1 MSALRNNRNKELGL
15 RWGVYFIGL
24 LIMSLGIVL
33 TIRAELGTSPWD
45 VLHIGLYYQFG
56 LTIGTWAI
64 IVGGTILLLSSIF
77 TKKRPQAGAIVN
89 MLTVGVFIDLY
100 LMVPFIQTPSSAAG
114 KTVMLLMGII
124 VMGYGIGLYI
134 SAGCGAGP
142 RDTLMLALVEKTGMK
157 VSRIRGGI
165 ELIVLFIGWLLGGPV
180 FIGTIVCTLSIG
192 YVIGI
197 TLPQCQKTTN
207 ALIEKALR
215 KKPAFHQVS

>member
-1 MSALRNNRNKELGL
+1 
-15 RWGVYFIGL
+15 
-24 LIMSLGIVL
+24 MSLGIVL

-45 VLHIGLYYQFG
+45 VLHIGLYYQLG

-77 TKKRPQAGAIVN
+77 TKKWPQAGAIVN

-100 LMVPFIQTPSSAAG
+100 LMMPFIQTPSSAAG
-114 KTVMLLMGII
+114 KTLMLLMGII
-124 VMGYGIGLYI
+124 VMGYGIGVYI

-165 ELIVLFIGWLLGGPV
+165 ELIVLLIGWLLGGPV
-180 FIGTIVCTLSIG
+180 FIGTIVCTISIG
-192 YVIGI
+192 FVIGI

-207 ALIEKALR
+207 ALIEKTLR
-215 KKPAFHQVS
+215 KDPPIHQVS

>member
-1 MSALRNNRNKELGL
+1 MSALRNKRNQELSL

-45 VLHIGLYYQFG
+45 VLHIGLYYQLG

-77 TKKRPQAGAIVN
+77 TKKWPQAGAIVN

-100 LMVPFIQTPSSAAG
+100 LMMPFIQTPSSAAG
-114 KTVMLLMGII
+114 KTLMLLMGII
-124 VMGYGIGLYI
+124 VMGYGIGVYI

-165 ELIVLFIGWLLGGPV
+165 ELIVLLIGWLLGGPV
-180 FIGTIVCTLSIG
+180 FIGTIVCTISIG
-192 YVIGI
+192 FVIGI

-207 ALIEKALR
+207 ALIEKTLR
-215 KKPAFHQVS
+215 KDPPVHQVS

>member
-1 MSALRNNRNKELGL
+1 MSALRNKRNQELSL

-45 VLHIGLYYQFG
+45 VLHIGLYYQLG
-56 LTIGTWAI
+56 LTIGAWAI

-77 TKKRPQAGAIVN
+77 TKKWPQAGAIVN

-100 LMVPFIQTPSSAAG
+100 LMMPFIQTPSSAAG
-114 KTVMLLMGII
+114 KTLMLLMGII
-124 VMGYGIGLYI
+124 VMGYGIGVYI

-165 ELIVLFIGWLLGGPV
+165 ELIVLLIGWLLGGPV
-180 FIGTIVCTLSIG
+180 FIGTIVCTISIG
-192 YVIGI
+192 FVIGI

-207 ALIEKALR
+207 ALIEKTLR
-215 KKPAFHQVS
+215 KDPPVHQVS

>member
-1 MSALRNNRNKELGL
+1 
-15 RWGVYFIGL
+15 
-24 LIMSLGIVL
+24 MSLGIVL

-45 VLHIGLYYQFG
+45 VLHIGLYYQLG

-77 TKKRPQAGAIVN
+77 TKKWPHPGAVVN

-100 LMVPFIQTPSSAAG
+100 LMVPFIQTPPSAAG
-114 KTVMLLMGII
+114 KTLMLLMGII
-124 VMGYGIGLYI
+124 VMGYGVGLYI

-157 VSRIRGGI
+157 VSRIRSGI
-165 ELIVLFIGWLLGGPV
+165 ELIVLLIGWLLGGPV
-180 FIGTIVCTLSIG
+180 FIGTIVCTITIG
-192 YVIGI
+192 YVIGV

-207 ALIEKALR
+207 ALIKKTLR
-215 KKPAFHQVS
+215 KEPPVHQVS

>member
-1 MSALRNNRNKELGL
+1 
-15 RWGVYFIGL
+15 
-24 LIMSLGIVL
+24 MSLGIVL

-45 VLHIGLYYQFG
+45 VLHIGLYYQLG

-77 TKKRPQAGAIVN
+77 TKKWPQAGAIVN

-100 LMVPFIQTPSSAAG
+100 LMMPFIQTPSSAAG
-114 KTVMLLMGII
+114 KTLMLLMGII
-124 VMGYGIGLYI
+124 VMGYGIGVYI

-165 ELIVLFIGWLLGGPV
+165 ELIVLLIGWLLGGPV
-180 FIGTIVCTLSIG
+180 FIGTIVCTISIG
-192 YVIGI
+192 FVIGI

-207 ALIEKALR
+207 ALIEKTLR
-215 KKPAFHQVS
+215 KDPPVHQVS

>member
-1 MSALRNNRNKELGL
+1 
-15 RWGVYFIGL
+15 
-24 LIMSLGIVL
+24 MSLGIVL

-45 VLHIGLYYQFG
+45 VLHIGLYYQLG

-77 TKKRPQAGAIVN
+77 TKKWPQAGAIVN

-100 LMVPFIQTPSSAAG
+100 LMMPFIQTPSSAAG
-114 KTVMLLMGII
+114 KTLMLLMGII
-124 VMGYGIGLYI
+124 VMGYGIGVYI

-157 VSRIRGGI
+157 VSRIRSGI
-165 ELIVLFIGWLLGGPV
+165 ELIVLLIGWLLGGPV
-180 FIGTIVCTLSIG
+180 FIGTIVCTISIG
-192 YVIGI
+192 FVIGI

-207 ALIEKALR
+207 ALIEKTLR
-215 KKPAFHQVS
+215 KDPPVHQVS